1 MRNTEYQDLTEETV
15 IYNDYQH
22 ILNNAVNQLPPQQR
36 LVYSLSRD
44 EGLKYNEIAEQLN
57 LSKNTVKAH
66 LKKAVSS
73 LRIVFT
79 NYLVFA
85 AWFYFS
91 F

>member
-1 MRNTEYQDLTEETV
+1 MV
-15 IYNDYQH
+15 YNECQH
-22 ILNNAVNQLPPQQR
+22 ILSEAVNQLPSQQR